1 MTGEKEAKG
10 GNEKTNDFIVASNE
24 KNCDTSS
31 DEEMEIESE
40 LDSDEVSDVEDEYEK
55 KNLYKEILTTNK
67 KCIERDC
74 LIRFRKKKEKKTR
87 GF

>member
-40 LDSDEVSDVEDEYEK
+40 LDSGAISDVENEYEREQGTGFSRIGFSNVIRMK
-55 KNLYKEILTTNK
+55 KISCDILT
-67 KCIERDC
+67 
-74 LIRFRKKKEKKTR
+74 
-87 GF
+87 